1 MGGASVAAGAVVRDA
16 VVSTGAV
23 IRSDAV
29 VDGSVVG
36 PGAVVGDRAKVT
48 GLTMIGDG
56 MVVEAGAALDGVKFP
71 ESG

>member
-1 MGGASVAAGAVVRDA
+1 
-16 VVSTGAV
+16 V

-29 VDGSVVG
+29 VEGSVVG